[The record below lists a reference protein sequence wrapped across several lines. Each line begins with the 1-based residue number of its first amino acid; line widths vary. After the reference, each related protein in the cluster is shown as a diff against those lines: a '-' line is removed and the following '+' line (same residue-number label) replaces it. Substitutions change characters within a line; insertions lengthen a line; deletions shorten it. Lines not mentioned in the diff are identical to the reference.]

1 MPSREWREGRVEISR
16 EQFGTIIAKEMAD
29 VVTIARSLGDE
40 ALTNFIKEM
49 LTEFSANVAVE
60 VFKSL
65 DEQEETE

>member
-29 VVTIARSLGDE
+29 VVTIARSLGDK
-40 ALTNFIKEM
+40 ALADFIKEM

>member
-1 MPSREWREGRVEISR
+1 MPSREWREGKVEISR

-40 ALTNFIKEM
+40 ALANFIKEM

>member
-1 MPSREWREGRVEISR
+1 MPSREWREGKVEISR
-16 EQFGTIIAKEMAD
+16 DQFGNIVAKEMAD

-40 ALTNFIKEM
+40 ALANFIKEM

>member
-1 MPSREWREGRVEISR
+1 MPSREWREGKVEISR

-29 VVTIARSLGDE
+29 VITIARSLGDK
-40 ALTNFIKEM
+40 ALADFIKEM
-49 LTEFSANVAVE
+49 LTEFSTNVAVE